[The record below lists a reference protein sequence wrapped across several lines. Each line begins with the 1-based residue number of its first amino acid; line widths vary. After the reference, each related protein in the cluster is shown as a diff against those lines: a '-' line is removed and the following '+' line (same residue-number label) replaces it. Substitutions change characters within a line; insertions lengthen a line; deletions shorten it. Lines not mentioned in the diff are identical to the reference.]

1 VAYWPL
7 FFREAGGT
15 GFMPN
20 KNYTILLIPE
30 GSHKVR
36 RYMIG
41 RKWLYSVVTAIG
53 LVLLLGGLLFLDY
66 FRTNVDRSELK
77 RLRVQNQ
84 LQQNELRE
92 FANRLEDV
100 RKEMVILAQNDAKMR
115 ALAQISHPTRP
126 PENIQVGIGGPA
138 ENAPESDMNNLQ
150 QQIDQI
156 RASIDLRRESQEEVR
171 GFLTEQSS
179 LLSSKPSGWP
189 ARGWLTSNFGIRNS
203 PFSGARTM
211 HEGIDIAARVGTP
224 VYATA
229 AGIVSRAHVE
239 NGYGKLVVID
249 HGYGYKTFYGHNSK
263 LMVKVGQR
271 IKRGDL
277 IASSGNTGTSTGP
290 HVHYEVRLNGV
301 PLNPRKFI

>member
-1 VAYWPL
+1 
-7 FFREAGGT
+7 
-15 GFMPN
+15 MPN

-36 RYMIG
+36 RLMIG
-41 RKWLYSVVTAIG
+41 RKWLYSVSATLGVIFLFG
-53 LVLLLGGLLFLDY
+53 SFLLLDY

-115 ALAQISHPTRP
+115 ALAQISQPNGTP
-126 PENIQVGIGGPA
+126 GNIQVGIGGPV
-138 ENAPESDMNNLQ
+138 ENAQESDMSNLQ

-179 LLSSKPSGWP
+179 LLSSKPSGVP
-189 ARGWLTSNFGIRNS
+189 ARGWLTSNFGIRKS
-203 PFSGARTM
+203 PFSNERTM

-229 AGIVSRAHVE
+229 AGIVSQSQVE

-271 IKRGDL
+271 VKRGDL
-277 IASSGNTGTSTGP
+277 IAASGNTGSSTGA